1 MAARKSKKPVTY
13 PHVAIAGASRSK
25 FHGRRGSP
33 NNPKKPRFS
42 PEPAEGS
49 WDAGR
54 IKDAITQNNWDVK
67 GMKSDGARAFTAALK
82 RAGVAPCLEV
92 ALQLVPAGDT
102 HGYSSRRL
110 MTFGLLRGALA
121 EADEAAW
128 EAAVAVAE
136 AAWAGGRVRLRRALA
151 GIFPDR
157 EDWGRR
163 AFEDFVAEYEAR
175 RQALGYPPAAHSL
188 PDHILLAGAAIE
200 PEGLIQM
207 VEWGCFD
214 YTPDSE
220 PWLID
225 MVDRLGVRAAP
236 VLAAFHLHQ
245 SAWYDYHVASSRLL
259 ATVPS
264 AETIDACVRRLGDW
278 KKLQKLDLKLLK
290 SAPELAIPAL
300 EAEVARHRGNPER
313 ERACS
318 GRKRAGADRA
328 EALLKELLAE
338 RGEASAPA
346 FDRSGLPAGLDTS
359 PWGDAAAPKL
369 PPSLS
374 PASLPPLHIGGA
386 ALPLELIRD
395 ICGLLKVSSPSE
407 PPPMIAALI
416 RCGDPAELLG
426 FCRALLDQWVDG
438 GGKLSELWVASWIG
452 VLAGDPGLEHLAD
465 RLEYWC
471 RCGRHQR
478 SFAALQAFVN
488 APSDR
493 SAMLLDQL
501 ARKSRFEGLRVR
513 ASRALQHLAAARG
526 LPQEELLDRIVP
538 DCGLADCP
546 MTLDYGRRS
555 FTAGFDAAL
564 RPWVRGDDG
573 KPRKEVPRPGKRDAD
588 SAGPARRRWMAV
600 KAAVRGQS
608 REQLSRLERALVAE
622 RRWEPASWRAF
633 AAHPL
638 LGLLAR
644 GLLWGVY
651 RDGALVASFRV
662 DEAGELVDAED
673 EAVAPEGAIGLV
685 HPVQLDP
692 QALDTWSAVFA
703 DYELV
708 QPFPQLQR
716 PRLGPADA
724 PGLVERL
731 VGAAVKPGR
740 LLRLRRLG
748 WHPGDN
754 EQGFYSRLD
763 GPIASLRFT
772 PGLDI
777 VTSAN
782 TDELRTIEAIEV
794 GEGGSPVA
802 VSEAL
807 AALDALTD

>member
-1 MAARKSKKPVTY
+1 MAPKKSKKPVTY
-13 PHVAIAGASRSK
+13 PHIKIAGATRSK

-33 NNPKKPRFS
+33 NNPKKPRFA

-54 IKDAITQNNWDVK
+54 IEEAITRQNWDTK
-67 GMKSDGARAFTAALK
+67 GMKSDGALAFTAALK
-82 RAGVAPCLEV
+82 QAGVAPCLEV
-92 ALQLVPAGDT
+92 ALQLVPRGVGR
-102 HGYSSRRL
+102 GYASRRL
-110 MTFGLLRGALA
+110 LVFGLLRGALA
-121 EADEAAW
+121 EADEDAW

-136 AAWAGGRVRLRRALA
+136 AAWAEDNERLRRVLA
-151 GIFPDR
+151 AIFPDR

-163 AFEDFVAEYEAR
+163 AFEDIVTEYEAR
-175 RQALGYPPAAHSL
+175 KKSLGYPPSAHDL
-188 PDHILLAGAAIE
+188 PDHTLLAGAAIE

-207 VEWGCFD
+207 VGWGFFQ

-236 VLAAFHLHQ
+236 VLAAFHLRQ
-245 SAWYDYHVASSRLL
+245 SPWYDYHVASSRLL
-259 ATVPS
+259 ATAPS
-264 AETIDACVRRLGDW
+264 AETIDACARRLGDW
-278 KKLQKLDLKLLK
+278 KKLQKLDVKFLK

-300 EAEVARHRGNPER
+300 EAEVARYRENPER
-313 ERACS
+313 ERAWS

-338 RGEASAPA
+338 RGAASAPA
-346 FDRSGLPAGLDTS
+346 FDRSGLPEGLNAS
-359 PWGDAAAPKL
+359 PWSGTPAPKL
-369 PPSLS
+369 PPFLA
-374 PASLPPLHIGGA
+374 PTGLPPLHVGGA

-395 ICGLLKVSSPSE
+395 ICGLLKVASPSE

-416 RCGDPAELLG
+416 RHGDPAEILG
-426 FCRALLDQWVDG
+426 FCKALMDQWEDG
-438 GGKLSELWVASWIG
+438 GGKLSAIWAASWIG

-471 RCGRHQR
+471 RCGRHRR
-478 SFAALQAFVN
+478 SFAALEAFVY

-501 ARKSRFEGLRVR
+501 ARKSRFEGLRTR
-513 ASRALQHLAAARG
+513 AGRALDRIAAARD
-526 LPQEELLDRIVP
+526 LPREELLDRIAP

-546 MTLDYGRRS
+546 MTLDFGRRS

-573 KPRKEVPRPGKRDAD
+573 KPRKEVPRPGKRDAA
-588 SAGPARRRWMAV
+588 SAGPARQRWMAV
-600 KAAVRGQS
+600 KAAVRSQS

-633 AAHPL
+633 TAHPL

-644 GLLWGVY
+644 GLLWGSY
-651 RDGALVASFRV
+651 RGGALTASFRV
-662 DEAGELVDAED
+662 DEAGAPVDVED
-673 EAVAPEGAIGLV
+673 EAVVPEGAIGLV

-692 QALDTWSAVFA
+692 QALDAWASVFA
-703 DYELV
+703 DYEIV

-716 PRLGPADA
+716 PRFVAADA
-724 PGLVERL
+724 PALVERL

-748 WHPGDN
+748 WRPGDN
-754 EQGFYSRLD
+754 EQGSYNRLD
-763 GPIASLRFT
+763 GPVASLRFS

-777 VTSAN
+777 VTSAT

-794 GEGGSPVA
+794 GDGGSPVA

-807 AALDALTD
+807 AALDGLTD